1 MGFQAMRIT
10 HFAIL
15 TATLVGSMGFCSS
28 VLGQGVGTAGSLTKQ
43 PQPIRKSSGRV
54 KAVGN
59 EKRRVV
65 TPTTGSLAVA
75 ASSSANLLVEPIGMK
90 RVEGQEGTV
99 PPGEGLFIFNHLLPG
114 RYRVAGTL
122 DGHKPTETEIT
133 IKPKDSKSLTLI
145 FEPITF
151 LLTINTNVGTGE
163 LRYGR
168 EGQPLNRFASILNG
182 KVELKLTEGRY
193 TFAITTAEFGYE
205 TRRET
210 ISVNENKVAEL
221 PLTTIVVSTGPFSA
235 SWTKS
240 GLEDWELPAGWQ
252 DSKHKLLV
260 KGDGVA
266 LPRQRGYRFFKDF
279 KLTTNA
285 KMSNGIAIS
294 FALRARDARNYYLV
308 KLTGA
313 KSDDPH
319 LLRLYKV
326 VDNVARHVMMIT
338 ISSSA
343 ARPMDAGEFVS
354 ISMKMI
360 GYDIIVETID
370 SQGAVYTLGVLT
382 DSERTFPVGA
392 VGIVGRNDEENMIER
407 FVVCTG
413 DKCFSE

>member
-1 MGFQAMRIT
+1 MRIT
-10 HFAIL
+10 HLALL
-15 TATLVGSMGFCSS
+15 TATLVVSIGSCSS

-43 PQPIRKSSGRV
+43 PQPVRKSSGSV
-54 KAVGN
+54 KSVGN

-75 ASSSANLLVEPIGMK
+75 ASSNANLLVEPIGMK

-99 PPGEGLFIFNHLLPG
+99 PAGERIFIFNHLVPG

-122 DGHKPTETEIT
+122 VGHSPAEKEIT
-133 IKPKDSKSLTLI
+133 ILKNNSQSLTLD
-145 FEPITF
+145 FEPIRYS
-151 LLTINTNVGTGE
+151 LTINTNVSTGE
-163 LRYGR
+163 LKYGP
-168 EGQPLNRFASILNG
+168 EGQPPNRLAPIQNG
-182 KVELKLTEGRY
+182 KVQLNLTEGRY
-193 TFAITTAEFGYE
+193 ALAITTLEFGYE

-210 ISVNENKVAEL
+210 ILVNESKVVEL
-221 PLTTIVVSTGPFSA
+221 PLTTIVLSTGPFSA

-240 GLEDWELPAGWQ
+240 GLEDWELPTGWQ

-260 KGDGVA
+260 KGEGVA

-294 FALRARDARNYYLV
+294 FALRARDAHNYYLV

-319 LLRLYKV
+319 VLRLYKV
-326 VDNVARHVMMIT
+326 IDNVAHHIMMIA
-338 ISSSA
+338 ISPSA

-360 GYDIIVETID
+360 GYDIIVETVD